1 MTQTMQCSY
10 ATPSHRETK
19 QRKEKGTM
27 EMVSVPSSRDRQ
39 GRRLSRQYPAVS
51 DSLLPDESTKHS
63 RRARPKFGDSYNL
76 PLAVNSSYQP
86 PNLVNVEE
94 KEKIFDNYLYFE
106 GPPDRKSRSAIR
118 QRRVGLSKH
127 ANESNPAVDM
137 ANDCF
142 SYGCCCMQ
150 CVRTQEVGIM
160 ENFGQ
165 FQAIVAPG
173 LYCLPWPL
181 SSIAGRLSLRVQQLD
196 VLCETK
202 TKDNVFVNV
211 QVSVQ
216 LRILVEKSF
225 DAYYRL
231 SDPGTQIRSFSYD
244 TIRSTIP
251 QMTIEEAFAS
261 KSTIADTI
269 MERLFVC
276 MREYGY
282 EILAALVTNLS
293 PDEKVQAAMNEI
305 EASKR
310 LKQAIPHQAEAG

>member
-1 MTQTMQCSY
+1 MT
-10 ATPSHRETK
+10 
-19 QRKEKGTM
+19 
-27 EMVSVPSSRDRQ
+27 
-39 GRRLSRQYPAVS
+39 
-51 DSLLPDESTKHS
+51 DESAKRS

-86 PNLVNVEE
+86 PKLVNIEE
-94 KEKIFDNYLYFE
+94 KENIFDNYLFFD
-106 GPPDRKSRSAIR
+106 GPPDRKSRPAIR
-118 QRRVGLSKH
+118 RRRVGVSKH
-127 ANESNPAVDM
+127 ARDGINPAVDM

-142 SYGCCCMQ
+142 SHGCCCMQ
-150 CVRTQEVGIM
+150 CVRTQEVGII

-173 LYCLPWPL
+173 LHCLPWPL

-196 VLCETK
+196 VKCETK

-216 LRILVEKSF
+216 LRVLVEKSF

-231 SDPGTQIRSFSYD
+231 SHPFTQIQAFTFD
-244 TIRSTIP
+244 AVRSTIP
-251 QMTIEEAFAS
+251 RMTIDQAFAS

-276 MREYGY
+276 MKEYGY

-293 PDEKVQAAMNEI
+293 PDEKVQESMNEI

-310 LKQAIPHQAEAG
+310 LKEAIPHRAEAGLCCVMTIH